1 MRSLG
6 LDVGD
11 KKTGVAISDPQGFLA
26 IPLTV
31 LSSEDEDA
39 SIVNILKLVEQYQV
53 VRIVIGLPYSLDGNL
68 GRQANKV
75 IAFVE
80 KLRNV
85 IASRSPEPFFSCYS
99 EGEKR
104 PQNLAQGKPC
114 SERSE
119 SIREGAAKQAH
130 LERVDIQF
138 WDERLSTKAV
148 EKLMVE
154 AGTKRNKRKQH
165 RDAMAAAFILQGFLD
180 SRCPEQW

>member
-39 SIVNILKLVEQYQV
+39 SIVDILKLVEQYQV
-53 VRIVIGLPYSLDGNL
+53 ERIVIGLPYSLDGNL

-75 IAFVE
+75 IAFTE

-85 IASRSPEPFFSCYS
+85 IASRSTEPFISCHS
-99 EGEKR
+99 EGEKQ
-104 PQNLAQGKPC
+104 PKNLAQGKL
-114 SERSE
+114 
-119 SIREGAAKQAH
+119 REGAAKQAH

-138 WDERLSTKAV
+138 WDERLSTKAA

-180 SRCPEQW
+180 SCCPEQW